1 MVYDLGC
8 GDGIIVATAAQKF
21 GATAVGID
29 IDPQRVKEATD
40 RIQKANVT
48 DKVKILNQD
57 LFTTDISKATVVTL
71 YLLPSLNQKLI
82 PKLNKELKPGT
93 RIVSQSFNMGDQNP
107 PLKTVDVNGRSV
119 YLWKTPLKEDS
130 VAFSIRDRSAA
141 SAAVASPQLALSSPA
156 ACRLRRGRTGCR
168 ARCSRG
174 SDRRSSRSP
183 ARTAPAA
190 TPTACH
196 AGPPIL
202 QPHLFFRP
210 AGASPG

>member
-1 MVYDLGC
+1 MRVRQLSLGIALLTIGLIPPVHAQQAAQAPPLRTPDVIFVPTPPEVVDAMLKVAEVSSSDVVYDLGC

-107 PLKTVDVNGRSV
+107 PLKTIDVNGRSV
-119 YLWKTPLKEDS
+119 YLWKTPLKE
-130 VAFSIRDRSAA
+130 
-141 SAAVASPQLALSSPA
+141 
-156 ACRLRRGRTGCR
+156 
-168 ARCSRG
+168 
-174 SDRRSSRSP
+174 
-183 ARTAPAA
+183 
-190 TPTACH
+190 TP
-196 AGPPIL
+196 
-202 QPHLFFRP
+202 
-210 AGASPG
+210 